1 MVKHSQKYP
10 YYDNTD
16 SNSTDEIYEKGVRPD
31 VSQDS
36 GVQVSHLIITG
47 CMGTVNLEFLFP
59 VYRKWRHMHKRHRR

>member
-1 MVKHSQKYP
+1 MPVRYLRQNGRNTVFSDLCFCVEAFKTFLQYP

-36 GVQVSHLIITG
+36 SVQVSNRFY
-47 CMGTVNLEFLFP
+47 TVN
-59 VYRKWRHMHKRHRR
+59 